1 MNAQELQDY
10 IYDHIP
16 VVGVNRFEIAAID
29 GDVVSVRGNYDLH
42 INHRNSVFGG
52 SIGTATTLASWAQ
65 VRMFM
70 EHEGLAEKAV
80 IVVQRHTVEFLLPVL
95 SDFTAKGLEIGAADK
110 EKFMSILGRHKRAKL
125 ELSAELRDDKGLVC
139 ARANGIFA
147 VFLS

>member
-1 MNAQELQDY
+1 MNARELQDY

-16 VVGVNRFEIAAID
+16 VVGVNQLEIEGID
-29 GDVVSVRGNYDLH
+29 GDVVSVRGRYDLH

-65 VRMFM
+65 MRMFM
-70 EHEGLAEKAV
+70 EHEGLADRAV
-80 IVVQRHTVEFLLPVL
+80 IVVQRHSVDFLLPVL
-95 SDFTAKGLEIGAADK
+95 TDFTARGQTIAPDDK
-110 EKFMSILGRHKRAKL
+110 ERFMSILHRHKRAKL
-125 ELSAELRDDKGLVC
+125 EVSAELRDEKNVVC